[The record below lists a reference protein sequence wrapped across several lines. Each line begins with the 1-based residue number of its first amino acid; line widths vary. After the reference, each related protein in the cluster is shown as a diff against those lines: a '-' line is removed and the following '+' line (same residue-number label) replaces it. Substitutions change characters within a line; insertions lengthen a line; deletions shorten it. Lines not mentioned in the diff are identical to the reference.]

1 MVLLAI
7 LCAIPAVPA
16 FSFPASSASGSS
28 SYGAPA
34 SAATAPQTQTQ
45 ATAPQTQPP
54 AAAPQTQATT
64 TQEEIT
70 VYARS
75 QEKTKDRIF
84 LVGDVE
90 VRYKDLRLFADRV
103 EIDPKTKDCVATGNV
118 TVQLP
123 GESVSAEKVFVNLET
138 RQGRMEKADGMVQP
152 TIFFHA
158 ASLDKKA
165 ENLYE
170 LLGARVTS
178 CSQPV
183 PRWKFSTS
191 RANFKK
197 DDSIEMWNA
206 VFSIKKVPIFYW
218 PYMRYPVGRDRA
230 TGFLIPQI
238 GWSGNKGFTY
248 QQDFFWVI
256 ARNMDATI
264 HYDYY

>member
-16 FSFPASSASGSS
+16 FSFPAST
-28 SYGAPA
+28 
-34 SAATAPQTQTQ
+34 ATAPQTQAQT
-45 ATAPQTQPP
+45 TAPQTQPQ
-54 AAAPQTQATT
+54 AAAPQPQA
-64 TQEEIT
+64 EASPDEII
-70 VYARS
+70 VYARN

-84 LVGDVE
+84 LAGDVE

-118 TVQLP
+118 TIQLP
-123 GESVSAEKVFVNLET
+123 GESVNAEKIFVNLET
-138 RQGRMEKADGMVQP
+138 KQGRMEKADGMVQP

-158 ASLDKKA
+158 ASLNKKA

-170 LLGARVTS
+170 LLKAQITS

-183 PRWKFSTS
+183 PRWKFTTS

-206 VFSIKKVPIFYW
+206 VFSIKKVPVFYL

-230 TGFLIPQI
+230 TGFLMPQI
-238 GWSGNKGFTY
+238 GWSG
-248 QQDFFWVI
+248 
-256 ARNMDATI
+256 A
-264 HYDYY
+264 